1 MAQPRT
7 DPLLPQN
14 YRFSPSV
21 DYGRKTAGNSRRLR
35 RKTAGNGWRWWM
47 GGGGG
52 LLCCFFALRCCFVL
66 CWMRQARRKKL
77 SVRDAHGT
85 SSSSNGRGSAEARK
99 RRSDVR
105 HRSRIEKDKKKSK
118 SRGVVESNPRPST
131 AYYYSSYTFQVPSC
145 AAEQQVLQ
153 R

>member
-14 YRFSPSV
+14 YRFPSSV
-21 DYGRKTAGNSRRLR
+21 DYGELLE
-35 RKTAGNGWRWWM
+35 M
-47 GGGGG
+47 DGGGGVA
-52 LLCCFFALRCCFVL
+52 LRWFALRCCSVL
-66 CWMRQARRKKL
+66 CWMRQEGKSSR
-77 SVRDAHGT
+77 SVRDDVMTHMATAAATG
-85 SSSSNGRGSAEARK
+85 AEWKK
-99 RRSDVR
+99 RRQTS
-105 HRSRIEKDKKKSK
+105 IEKDKKKSK